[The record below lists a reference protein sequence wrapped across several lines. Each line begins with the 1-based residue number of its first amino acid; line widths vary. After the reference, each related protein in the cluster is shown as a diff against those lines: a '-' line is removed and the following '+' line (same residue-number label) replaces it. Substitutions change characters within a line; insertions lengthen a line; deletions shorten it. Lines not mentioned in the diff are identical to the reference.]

1 MIYLEDY
8 DPELQKIL
16 DKKRAAIQTKSKFFE
31 LIETEGVT
39 EVKDDSIEKIIQES
53 PLPVIVDFSAD
64 DWCRPCQV
72 VAPIF
77 KALSLD
83 YKGKMVFLKINTD
96 HNQKA
101 AGRYRVMSVP
111 TFVIFNKNDQII
123 RKSGAMNKND
133 FAKWIDKALDHLKNK
148 A

>member
-1 MIYLEDY
+1 MIYLGEH

-16 DKKRAAIQTKSKFFE
+16 EKKRAAIQTKSKFFE
-31 LIETEGVT
+31 MIETEDVT

-72 VAPIF
+72 VAPIY

-96 HNQKA
+96 HNQRS
-101 AGRYRVMSVP
+101 AGRYRIMSVP
-111 TFVIFNKNDQII
+111 TFVIFYKTAQII
-123 RKSGAMNKND
+123 RKSGAMNKKD
-133 FAKWIDKALDHLKNK
+133 FAKWIESALGHIKNK
-148 A
+148 S

>member
-1 MIYLEDY
+1 VIYLAEH

-16 DKKRAAIQTKSKFFE
+16 EKKRAAIQTKSKFFE
-31 LIETEGVT
+31 LIEPEGVT
-39 EVKDDSIEKIIQES
+39 EVKDDSIGKIIQES

-72 VAPIF
+72 VAPVY

-83 YKGKMVFLKINTD
+83 YKGKIVFLKINTD
-96 HNQKA
+96 HNPKS
-101 AGRYRVMSVP
+101 AGHYRIMSVP

-123 RKSGAMNKND
+123 RKSGAMSKND
-133 FAKWIDKALDHLKNK
+133 FAKWIDKALGHLKSK
-148 A
+148 T